1 MNGCYVAHD
10 VEPSQQPR
18 LSPRLDTRLLGVAT
32 LPDGEQV
39 ACGTFIVPE
48 DDGPD
53 WIGLYLPVD
62 ALASVYD
69 VGDFPFVDGQLSRAW
84 REPLDDWLRQ
94 IAAAVFV
101 AVPFSLALI
110 GYEVSGMAY
119 ADEIRS
125 TGVPYERWVGFLWGD
140 AEDLTWYPPTRH
152 EGDYTVD
159 R

>member
-53 WIGLYLPVD
+53 WIGLYLPVG
-62 ALASVYD
+62 ALASVY
-69 VGDFPFVDGQLSRAW
+69 
-84 REPLDDWLRQ
+84 
-94 IAAAVFV
+94 
-101 AVPFSLALI
+101 
-110 GYEVSGMAY
+110 
-119 ADEIRS
+119 
-125 TGVPYERWVGFLWGD
+125 D